1 MNQYYGCQVSILQK
15 KNSAFPPNK
24 YMYFV
29 NLSSKVSSELLL
41 IKLVNRLNMNG
52 IKGSS
57 QVGNCTLHVLQ
68 THGHF
73 IYLDRIWLGNK
84 FGINIFI

>member
-1 MNQYYGCQVSILQK
+1 MGVKCQFYK

-41 IKLVNRLNMNG
+41 IKLVNRLNLNG

-68 THGHF
+68 THVHF